1 MFKLKKTLTHCRF
14 LLIGSLIFRQFYFPA
29 GPIGGQ
35 SKPLQTGRQ
44 TVCGDETVEESQ
56 LEFELCRLQR
66 QLHVMEGD
74 RKAYCQESNNL
85 IRKQQ

>member
-1 MFKLKKTLTHCRF
+1 MSIIDRGQIFERF
-14 LLIGSLIFRQFYFPA
+14 NKFPA

-35 SKPLQTGRQ
+35 GNPLQTGRRS
-44 TVCGDETVEESQ
+44 VCGDETVDEAQ

-74 RKAYCQESNNL
+74 RRAYCEESNNL

>member
-1 MFKLKKTLTHCRF
+1 MTKKFRNMFTR
-14 LLIGSLIFRQFYFPA
+14 RFYFSA
-29 GPIGGQ
+29 GPMGGQ
-35 SKPLQTGRQ
+35 SNPLQTGRRS
-44 TVCGDETVEESQ
+44 VCGDETVDEAQ

-74 RKAYCQESNNL
+74 RRAYCEESNNL